1 MPIAEEA
8 GIQNGDMVRLGE
20 KSKEE
25 MASEL
30 NKLQSVTTPSG
41 RKVRGVDGRK
51 RVEKRQNDKE
61 EIVHHRQYGRKL
73 FLNLTLTPSSTTQFK
88 QPLPMITVPNPKP

>member
-1 MPIAEEA
+1 MPVAEEA

-41 RKVRGVDGRK
+41 RKVRGGDGRK
-51 RVEKRQNDKE
+51 RVGKRQNDKE
-61 EIVHHRQYGRKL
+61 ENVHHRQYGSNIV
-73 FLNLTLTPSSTTQFK
+73 FESDHH
-88 QPLPMITVPNPKP
+88 PLLDIPVQAAVTDDSCTKP